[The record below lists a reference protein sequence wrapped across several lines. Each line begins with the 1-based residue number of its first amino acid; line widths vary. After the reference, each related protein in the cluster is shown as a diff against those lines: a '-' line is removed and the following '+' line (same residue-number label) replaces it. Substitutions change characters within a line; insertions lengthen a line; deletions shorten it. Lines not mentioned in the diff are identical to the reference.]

1 MEQAVNTIVYDEDNR
16 ILLVKRADV
25 PVWVL
30 PGGGVDA
37 GEAPDKA
44 AAREVF
50 EESGLIVLDLQLVAI
65 YMPPY
70 PSLLAQTHIFQTR
83 HAQGLL
89 STSDETT
96 QSAFFKKDELPPNIF
111 YAHLIIINEVEK
123 TSSFPIKRQMHEL
136 KLQRLFKELL
146 FHPWIS
152 LKYLFLY
159 FYRRLKK
166 Q

>member
-1 MEQAVNTIVYDEDNR
+1 MEQAANTIVYDDQNR

-37 GEAPDKA
+37 GETPQNA

-50 EESGLIVLDLQLVAI
+50 EESGLTVLDLQLVAI
-65 YMPPY
+65 YEPPY
-70 PSLLAQTHIFQTR
+70 PSLLAQTHIFQAR
-83 HAQGLL
+83 DAEGEL
-89 STSDETT
+89 STSDETI
-96 QSAFFKKDELPPNIF
+96 QSAFFKNDELPSNIF
-111 YAHLIIINEVEK
+111 YAHRIIIEEIEK
-123 TSSFPIKRQMHEL
+123 ASSFPIERQMHEL
-136 KLQRLFKELL
+136 KLQRLLKELL